1 MSGFFKYIDH
11 CPNVAGSLP
20 DDVTEGD
27 SDYGLELEALFIS
40 DNSTEI
46 ITATIEII
54 TVSSSDDEPEDLEA
68 GIPALSAAEVSESSG
83 DEGEGE
89 ADGGKDGLGEREAK
103 ERKSHQGDDG
113 AVTVEVPGL
122 EDDVEE
128 EEEFTSM
135 WRKLGLQLDRGQVNL
150 VMENRRKIQGRVEV
164 IWQELR
170 LAIIETIRDQGR
182 MIYSE
187 EEHQLKQELAL
198 VTNMSLIL
206 EQRLELLQFLAM
218 RVELGSEY

>member
-1 MSGFFKYIDH
+1 
-11 CPNVAGSLP
+11 V
-20 DDVTEGD
+20 DDGEN
-27 SDYGLELEALFIS
+27 EL
-40 DNSTEI
+40 
-46 ITATIEII
+46 
-54 TVSSSDDEPEDLEA
+54 
-68 GIPALSAAEVSESSG
+68 
-83 DEGEGE
+83 DEGETEG
-89 ADGGKDGLGEREAK
+89 
-103 ERKSHQGDDG
+103 RKSPQGDNV

-128 EEEFTSM
+128 EDEFTSM
-135 WRKLGLQLDRGQVNL
+135 WRKLGLQPDRGHVNL
-150 VMENRRKIQGRVEV
+150 VLENRRKIQGRVEV

-170 LAIIETIRDQGR
+170 LAIIETFRDQGR

>member
-1 MSGFFKYIDH
+1 M
-11 CPNVAGSLP
+11 
-20 DDVTEGD
+20 
-27 SDYGLELEALFIS
+27 
-40 DNSTEI
+40 
-46 ITATIEII
+46 
-54 TVSSSDDEPEDLEA
+54 
-68 GIPALSAAEVSESSG
+68 
-83 DEGEGE
+83 
-89 ADGGKDGLGEREAK
+89 K
-103 ERKSHQGDDG
+103 ERQRRGSPSRGDDG

-122 EDDVEE
+122 KDDVEE

-135 WRKLGLQLDRGQVNL
+135 WRKLGLQPDRGQVNL

-164 IWQELR
+164 IWQELQ